1 MIINTGMRTD
11 IVQYYT
17 PWLLKR
23 FEAGFVF
30 SRNPIYNYN
39 VTRYELN
46 PNLVDCVVFC
56 SKNYSPI
63 IKDL

>member
-23 FEAGFVF
+23 FEEGYVF
-30 SRNPIYNYN
+30 SRNPIYNYIVHKN
-39 VTRYELN
+39 IKKIKKYIDFLLKLN
-46 PNLVDCVVFC
+46 YN
-56 SKNYSPI
+56 SI
-63 IKDL
+63 IL